1 MSRKSRHQVGAG
13 RAAFNI
19 LHCVVWQAAGAVVGG
34 GHGFGRG
41 CGLTVVAADTQDVGR
56 GKPAPMTGGGVSP
69 LPKCLP
75 RSSRRPRGGCG
86 GWHARCGPFG
96 FWCLWSI

>member
-34 GHGFGRG
+34 GHGFGRR
-41 CGLTVVAADTQDVGR
+41 CGLTVVAADSQDVGR
-56 GKPAPMTGGGVSP
+56 GQPAPITGGGVSP
-69 LPKCLP
+69 LAQVP
-75 RSSRRPRGGCG
+75 
-86 GWHARCGPFG
+86 AEV
-96 FWCLWSI
+96 ITAA